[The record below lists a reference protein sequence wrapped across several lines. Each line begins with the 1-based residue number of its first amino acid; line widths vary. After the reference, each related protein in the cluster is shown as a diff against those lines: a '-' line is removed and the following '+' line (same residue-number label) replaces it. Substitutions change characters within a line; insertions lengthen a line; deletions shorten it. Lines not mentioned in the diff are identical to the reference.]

1 MPATLCESEP
11 ASRIMQPAMNVTGLF
26 VTITSDR
33 PGDLFRFYR
42 DVVSLPAAPE
52 YGPAV
57 RVAGAIITF
66 HRHSG
71 VRGGAKEPQR
81 HFTSLKVEDISA
93 EQARIEAQGVSF
105 VRRKGREPWGGIIS
119 TFLDPDG
126 NYVQLLQCNESP
138 VA

>member
-1 MPATLCESEP
+1 MPATLCETAPYFRS
-11 ASRIMQPAMNVTGLF
+11 SRPMNVTEFF
-26 VTITSDR
+26 VNITSDR
-33 PGDLFRFYR
+33 PSELFRFYR
-42 DVVSLPAAPE
+42 DVVALPAAPE

-57 RVAGAIITF
+57 RAAGAIITF
-66 HRHSG
+66 NSHSE
-71 VRGGAKEPQR
+71 VRGGSKEPQR

-105 VRRKGREPWGGIIS
+105 IRRKGREHWGGIIS

-126 NYVQLLQCNESP
+126 NYVQLLQYDEST